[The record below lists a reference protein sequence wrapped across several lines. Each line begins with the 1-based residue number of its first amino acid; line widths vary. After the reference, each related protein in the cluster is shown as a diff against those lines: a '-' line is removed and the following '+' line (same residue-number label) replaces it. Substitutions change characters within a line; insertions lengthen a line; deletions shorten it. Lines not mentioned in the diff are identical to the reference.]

1 MKSTIYLRT
10 LQIIHVAIMLG
21 IVVFWVIIV
30 LAIQPPMQ
38 PDMPDIVIYALTVM
52 GFVAC
57 LAGSVLGFN
66 LQNKAKSETQLSNKL
81 QQYRTAHII
90 FLGTMEGAAMLFL
103 IAYLFSAYWWT
114 QFFGAILA
122 IMAIYFPTRTRIINA
137 LELSNSDIN
146 EWDSLG

>member
-1 MKSTIYLRT
+1 MKSTTYIRT

-21 IVVFWVIIV
+21 IVGFWLVIV

-38 PDMPDIVIYALTVM
+38 PDMPNIVIYALTGM

-57 LAGSVLGFN
+57 LAGSIFAFN
-66 LQNKAKSETQLSNKL
+66 LQNKAKAESQLSNKL

-90 FLGTMEGAAMLFL
+90 FLGAMEGAAMLFL
-103 IAYLFSAYWWT
+103 IAYMLSAYWWT

-122 IMAIYFPTRTRIINA
+122 IMAIYFPTRTRIISA
-137 LELSNSDIN
+137 LELSNSDVDK
-146 EWDSLG
+146 WDNLA